1 VALVAVVVTDLVAST
16 ESRIRL
22 GDQVVDQLRRGH
34 DDALRAVTG
43 RRGGQVVKGLGDGL
57 LVTFSGT
64 SEAVTAA
71 VAMQQAIDRLN
82 RRAAESLAMRVGIS
96 AGEVTWEDGDCFG
109 VPVIE
114 ASRLCAAAEGDQ
126 ILCSDLVRA
135 LGRGPGGP
143 SLTAVGDLRLKGLPE
158 PVTVWEVDWSPAGS
172 GLPVPALL
180 RTQGRFAFVG
190 REHERSRL
198 AAAWAAAMAGE
209 RQAVLLGGEPGVGK
223 TRLAAETAR
232 SAVDAGGVVLA
243 GRCDGLQVTLE
254 LSR

>member
-71 VAMQQAIDRLN
+71 VALQQAIDRLN
-82 RRAAESLAMRVGIS
+82 RRAAEPLAMRVGIS

-143 SLTAVGDLRLKGLPE
+143 SLTAVGRPPAQGAARAGDGVGGRL
-158 PVTVWEVDWSPAGS
+158 VT
-172 GLPVPALL
+172 
-180 RTQGRFAFVG
+180 GRQRA
-190 REHERSRL
+190 SRPG
-198 AAAWAAAMAGE
+198 AAAHAG
-209 RQAVLLGGEPGVGK
+209 AV
-223 TRLAAETAR
+223 RLRR
-232 SAVDAGGVVLA
+232 S
-243 GRCDGLQVTLE
+243 
-254 LSR
+254 